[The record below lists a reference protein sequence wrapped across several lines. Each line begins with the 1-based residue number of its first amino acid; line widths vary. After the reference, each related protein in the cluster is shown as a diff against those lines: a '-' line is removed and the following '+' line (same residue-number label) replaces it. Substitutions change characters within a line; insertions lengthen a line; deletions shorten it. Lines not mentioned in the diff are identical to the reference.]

1 MESSCLLSAW
11 STVFGKESSTVFG
24 KEDPGISETVTAK
37 EGGDLKGAER
47 KRSREKGFLHLDLI
61 EVTVEERRADLEG
74 AEDGRVSQILHR
86 FLGTEEPPRVGVC
99 V

>member
-11 STVFGKESSTVFG
+11 STVFGKESSTAR
-24 KEDPGISETVTAK
+24 EDPGISETVRGK

-47 KRSREKGFLHLDLI
+47 KRSRGKGFLHLDLI